1 MVVKRAK
8 ADPDGIIAARL
19 PGTVGRHAT
28 PVAPPYPF
36 PLQRGAAGVASLN
49 TSVSQK
55 VGERQ

>member
-19 PGTVGRHAT
+19 PGTAGRHAT
-28 PVAPPYPF
+28 PVAPRIPSPSN
-36 PLQRGAAGVASLN
+36 VARLGSPASTLLF
-49 TSVSQK
+49 SQK